1 MLDNI
6 YNMGI
11 SLISKPYKANR
22 RCVMV
27 RRSAMKRGIV
37 FFIAIQILFPLHIF
51 AQSVGK
57 FTEVRGNVSLTRAK
71 ATSTPKTEDAI
82 QIKDL
87 ISTGERSRAKLLLG
101 DDSLLSVGQKSK
113 LEITRFLVE
122 RNKRT
127 SILSLRTGTMY
138 TKVARRFEQDSTF
151 EVHAPMAVAG
161 VRGTEFLT
169 VISENPGATF
179 YALTEAITVVNPAF
193 PAQIVTVTAGQFTTV
208 ALGAI
213 PAIPAAFTP
222 AMIQGIM
229 GQLGV
234 AMPATG
240 AGAGAGAGA
249 AGAQTAGGTAAA
261 GTAAGTATAAG
272 VGAGTIAGVAAGAA
286 AVAAGV
292 AAASSSSSSD
302 TPTVHH

>member
-1 MLDNI
+1 
-6 YNMGI
+6 
-11 SLISKPYKANR
+11 
-22 RCVMV
+22 MV
-27 RRSAMKRGIV
+27 RRSAMKRVVV

-57 FTEVRGNVSLTRAK
+57 FTEIRGNVSLTRAK
-71 ATSTPKTEDAI
+71 ATSTPKAEDAI
-82 QIKDL
+82 QLKDL

-193 PAQIVTVTAGQFTTV
+193 PAQIVTVAAGQFTTV

-249 AGAQTAGGTAAA
+249 AGAEAAGGTAAA

>member
-1 MLDNI
+1 
-6 YNMGI
+6 
-11 SLISKPYKANR
+11 
-22 RCVMV
+22 MV
-27 RRSAMKRGIV
+27 RCSTIKRV
-37 FFIAIQILFPLHIF
+37 VVLCVAIQILFPLHIF

-57 FTEVRGNVSLTRAK
+57 ITEVRGDVSLTRDK
-71 ATSTPKTEDAI
+71 VVSKSKVEDAI

-87 ISTGERSRAKLLLG
+87 ISTGEASRAKLLLG

-113 LEITRFLVE
+113 LEITRFMVE

-138 TKVARRFEQDSTF
+138 TKVSRKFEQDSTF

-179 YALTEAITVVNPAF
+179 YALTEAISVFNPAF

-240 AGAGAGAGA
+240 AGAGAAGAQAAGGGATGGAGA
-249 AGAQTAGGTAAA
+249 AGTGAGIGAAGGVTAGT
-261 GTAAGTATAAG
+261 
-272 VGAGTIAGVAAGAA
+272 VAAGA
-286 AVAAGV
+286 VAAG
-292 AAASSSSSSD
+292 AIATGIASTTSGTSSD